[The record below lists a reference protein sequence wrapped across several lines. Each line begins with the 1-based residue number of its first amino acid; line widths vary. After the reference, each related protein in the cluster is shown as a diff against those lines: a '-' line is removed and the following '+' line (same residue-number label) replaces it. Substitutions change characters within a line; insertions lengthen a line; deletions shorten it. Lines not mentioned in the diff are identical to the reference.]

1 MDPAT
6 AGLILLVFMFV
17 TLAFG
22 VWIGI
27 SLASVGFIAMTLL
40 STRPIG
46 LNFGTTLWSSNTS
59 WALTA
64 LPMFI
69 WMGEILFRSRLA
81 EDMFRG
87 LAPWMQR
94 LPGRLL
100 HTNVFGCGIFA
111 AISGSSAAT
120 AATIG
125 KMTIPELRK
134 RGYDDFMLVGS
145 LAGSGTLG
153 LLIPPSIIM
162 IVYGVAAEVSIARL
176 FIAGV
181 IPGITLM
188 MIFSFIVMG
197 YALLKPDRI
206 PPRDP
211 VMTLKE
217 KVWES
222 RRLIP
227 TVLLIIT
234 VLGSIYG
241 GLATPTES
249 AVLGVVGALILSGID
264 KLMERTHAIVVGV
277 AVAVSAGFG
286 VTGIAY
292 WDQIGALF
300 LIGLLI
306 YVAAVGGIS
315 WAVFKGS
322 ALGAMRTNCMI
333 ALILSGAAFLST
345 AMGFTGLPRLFADWI
360 THMQLS
366 QGMLIVA
373 LTLVFIVMGCFID
386 GISMVV
392 LTTAVILPAVKAAG
406 IDLLW
411 FGIYI
416 VLVVEMAQITPP
428 VGFNLYVLQSLAK
441 KSMGYVALAALP
453 FFIGM
458 CLMVTIVFY
467 VPDLVTWLPNQ
478 MLGQK

>member
-1 MDPAT
+1 MEPMT
-6 AGLILLVFMFV
+6 AALIIGAFMLVALV
-17 TLAFG
+17 SG
-22 VWIGI
+22 VWIG
-27 SLASVGFIAMTLL
+27 LALGAVGFIAMELMT
-40 STRPIG
+40 TRSAG
-46 LNFGTTLWSSNTS
+46 LAFGTTLWSANNS

-69 WMGEILFRSRLA
+69 WMGEILFRSKLS
-81 EDMFRG
+81 EDMFKG
-87 LAPWMQR
+87 LAPWMQN

-125 KMTIPELRK
+125 KMTLPELRK
-134 RGYDDFMLVGS
+134 RGYDDFMNVGS

-181 IPGITLM
+181 IPGIILM
-188 MIFSFIVMG
+188 FIFSGIVMM
-197 YALLKPDRI
+197 YALLYPSKI

-211 VMTLKE
+211 VMSFKE
-217 KVWES
+217 KLYES
-222 RRLIP
+222 RRLLP
-227 TVLLIIT
+227 TVMLIIT

-249 AVLGVVGALILSGID
+249 AVLGVVGAFILSAIDQLYEKRNLMIAGAFVAASLIAGI
-264 KLMERTHAIVVGV
+264 
-277 AVAVSAGFG
+277 
-286 VTGIAY
+286 TGMLY
-292 WDQIGALF
+292 WDQVGVLLLF
-300 LIGLLI
+300 GFLGLAI
-306 YVAAVGGIS
+306 ISGGIS
-315 WAVFKGS
+315 WTLFKES
-322 ALGAMRTNCMI
+322 AFGGMRTNCMI

-345 AMGFTGLPRLFADWI
+345 AMGYTGLPRMFADWI
-360 THMQLS
+360 SGMQLS
-366 QGMLIVA
+366 QGLLLVS
-373 LTLVFIVMGCFID
+373 LTLVFIIMGCLID

-406 IDLLW
+406 IDMLW

-441 KSMGYVALAALP
+441 KSMGYVAAAAFP
-453 FFIGM
+453 FFVGM
-458 CLMVTIVFY
+458 NVMVLLVFFF
-467 VPDLVTWLPNQ
+467 PDIVTWLPNQ

>member
-6 AGLILLVFMFV
+6 AGFVLLCVMFV

-22 VWIGI
+22 LWIGI
-27 SLASVGFIAMTLL
+27 SLAAVGYVAMAIL

-46 LNFGTTLWSSNTS
+46 LNFGTTLWSANTS

-81 EDMFRG
+81 EDMFKG

-188 MIFSFIVMG
+188 LIFSFIVMG
-197 YALLKPDRI
+197 YAVMYPQRI
-206 PPRDP
+206 PARDP
-211 VMTLKE
+211 IMTLKE
-217 KVWES
+217 KFWES

-241 GLATPTES
+241 GIATPTES

-264 KLMERTHAIVVGV
+264 KLMERTHAIVVGA
-277 AVAVSAGFG
+277 AVVICAACGI
-286 VTGIAY
+286 TGIAQ
-292 WDQIGALF
+292 WDQVGAIF
-300 LIGLLI
+300 LIGLLV
-306 YVAAVGGIS
+306 YTAAVGGIS
-315 WAVFKGS
+315 WNVFKES
-322 ALGAMRTNCMI
+322 ALGATRTNCMI
-333 ALILSGAAFLST
+333 ALILSGAAFLAT

-360 THMQLS
+360 VGLNLS
-366 QGMLIVA
+366 QAGFIAA
-373 LTLVFIVMGCFID
+373 LTVVFIIMGCFID

-392 LTTAVILPAVKAAG
+392 LTTAVILPAVKAQG

-411 FGIYI
+411 FGIFI

-441 KSMGYVALAALP
+441 KSMGYVALASLP
-453 FFIGM
+453 FFVGM
-458 CLMVTIVFY
+458 LFMVAIVFF

>member
-1 MDPAT
+1 MEPAT
-6 AGLILLVFMFV
+6 AALILLAIMAVALSMG
-17 TLAFG
+17 A
-22 VWIGI
+22 WIGI
-27 SLASVGFIAMTLL
+27 ALASVGYAAMTLMT
-40 STRPIG
+40 SRPIG
-46 LNFGTTLWSSNTS
+46 LNFASALWSSNNS
-59 WALTA
+59 WTLTA

-69 WMGEILFRSRLA
+69 WMGEILFRSKLS

-87 LAPWMQR
+87 LAPWVQR

-181 IPGITLM
+181 IPGAVLM
-188 MIFSFIVMG
+188 LIFSGIVML
-197 YALLKPDRI
+197 YAVLKPHLI
-206 PPRDP
+206 PARDP
-211 VMTLKE
+211 RLSLSAKLY
-217 KVWES
+217 ES

-227 TVLLIIT
+227 TVLLILM

-241 GLATPTES
+241 GIATPTES
-249 AVLGVVGALILSGID
+249 AVLGVVGALILSGLD
-264 KLMERTHAIVVGV
+264 RLMEKPHVYVVAAAAAAAAFVGGAGLAKWDQVGSVFVVGLL
-277 AVAVSAGFG
+277 
-286 VTGIAY
+286 AY
-292 WDQIGALF
+292 T
-300 LIGLLI
+300 
-306 YVAAVGGIS
+306 VAVGGVS
-315 WAVFKGS
+315 WALFRES

-333 ALILSGAAFLST
+333 ALILSGAAFLSV

-360 THMQLS
+360 VAQNLS
-366 QGMLIVA
+366 QAGFIAA
-373 LTLVFIVMGCFID
+373 LTVVFIIMGCFID

-392 LTTAVILPAVKAAG
+392 LTTAVILPAVKAQG

-411 FGIYI
+411 FGIFI

-441 KSMGYVALAALP
+441 KSMGYVAYAALP
-453 FFIGM
+453 FFVGM
-458 CLMVTIVFY
+458 LIMVGIVY
-467 VPDLVTWLPNQ
+467 AVPDIVTWLPNQ